1 MGGWAG
7 PRPGAA
13 QGGETTKVEIWSEFE
28 RLNLVPRYELVAGSV
43 SKGGVPRLILSEST
57 RTQTI
62 EPYCH
67 YTLLFWRQQ
76 SGQSALLSAR
86 DTQELPALAAG
97 KTPSSTSK
105 LSSQYKT
112 RLDKGP
118 ERGSS
123 EAPPRETAI

>member
-7 PRPGAA
+7 PGAA

-62 EPYCH
+62 EPYLH
-67 YTLLFWRQQ
+67 FTI
-76 SGQSALLSAR
+76 
-86 DTQELPALAAG
+86 LAAA
-97 KTPSSTSK
+97 
-105 LSSQYKT
+105 
-112 RLDKGP
+112 
-118 ERGSS
+118 ER
-123 EAPPRETAI
+123 TALGQGQEPARMLPQAQVS